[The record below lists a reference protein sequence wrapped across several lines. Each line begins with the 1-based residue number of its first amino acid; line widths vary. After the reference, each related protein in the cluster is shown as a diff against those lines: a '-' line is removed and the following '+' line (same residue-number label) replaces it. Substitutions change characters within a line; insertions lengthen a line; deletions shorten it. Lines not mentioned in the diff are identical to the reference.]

1 MSRPDRELEDWKSN
15 INLVAFALSCGY
27 QLDLQQSSRHSKVL
41 RRESDL
47 DKIVIATSE
56 QGHWIYFSVRDP
68 DDHGTVID
76 FIQRREKKNLGQ
88 VRQHLRQWR
97 QNSSSYCPVF
107 TGVDKPLPSVANQQ
121 KVLIKLAS
129 MADAPTDSGYLVEK
143 RKISSVILADA
154 RFRGAVKIDERQNAI
169 FPHRNRNGICG
180 YGIKNAGF
188 TGFSSGGI
196 KGLWGSSQ

>member
-76 FIQRREKKNLGQ
+76 FIQRREKKNLGKFGSTFANGGKILLPIAQ
-88 VRQHLRQWR
+88 FLR
-97 QNSSSYCPVF
+97 
-107 TGVDKPLPSVANQQ
+107 GLIKPLPSCC
-121 KVLIKLAS
+121 KS
-129 MADAPTDSGYLVEK
+129 TE
-143 RKISSVILADA
+143 
-154 RFRGAVKIDERQNAI
+154 
-169 FPHRNRNGICG
+169 
-180 YGIKNAGF
+180 
-188 TGFSSGGI
+188 
-196 KGLWGSSQ
+196 GLN